1 MHKTNIGH
9 FIKRPLVPDPLE
21 TALITVVALAA
32 LGSAILL
39 LIHRWVE
46 YSDYLATVAV

>member
-1 MHKTNIGH
+1 MHKKDLGT
-9 FIKRPLVPDPLE
+9 FIKRPLAPDPLE
-21 TALITVVALAA
+21 TALITVVAMAA